1 MTVPNCGQYFWSFES
16 SLVVSV
22 GVSVRFVH
30 TVEVSIKFSSFLDK
44 ISFKCTVGDN
54 IWAVIPLNY
63 MITSYFITF
72 ISIKCSKAVLVTVI
86 FLTSDKLIIHEQ
98 NI

>member
-1 MTVPNCGQYFWSFES
+1 M
-16 SLVVSV
+16 SV
-22 GVSVRFVH
+22 GVSIRFVH

-98 NI
+98 NITKILHCDSMAKKSRFSG